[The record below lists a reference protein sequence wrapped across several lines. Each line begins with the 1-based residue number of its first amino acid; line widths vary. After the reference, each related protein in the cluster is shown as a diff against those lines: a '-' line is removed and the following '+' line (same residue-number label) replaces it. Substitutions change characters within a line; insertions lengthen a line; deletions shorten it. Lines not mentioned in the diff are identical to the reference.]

1 MSNEQQAQELVA
13 WRYRFLSEN
22 GSGLWIF
29 SLKEP
34 VVGDT
39 TRVTVQPLYTAPP
52 LRDLSDEEIKRV
64 FGMCGVPQ
72 TNSLTWLVRE
82 CVKAAREKV

>member
-52 LRDLSDEEIKRV
+52 LRDLSDEEIMDCWKCQKPIKFARAI
-64 FGMCGVPQ
+64 
-72 TNSLTWLVRE
+72 LA
-82 CVKAAREKV
+82 KAREKV